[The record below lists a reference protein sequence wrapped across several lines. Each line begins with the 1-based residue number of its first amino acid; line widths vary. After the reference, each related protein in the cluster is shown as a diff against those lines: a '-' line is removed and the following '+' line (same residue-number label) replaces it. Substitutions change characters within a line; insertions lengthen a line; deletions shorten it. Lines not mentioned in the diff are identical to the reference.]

1 MPTINT
7 ISLADDDPN
16 DIFLIKTA
24 FTRAGYDF
32 PFVVVRNGEEAINYF
47 KGIGRY
53 FDRVACP
60 VPKLFLLDLKMP
72 RLDGFEVLRWL
83 RSHRVWRALPVI
95 VLTNSCSGADINQA
109 FNLGANSFL
118 TKPEDSDSYIRAVKQ
133 IAHFWLIQ
141 NTFPEIG
148 SFGFLSENPGDNSAA
163 AGSDGRQEE
172 AHVPG
177 LPRSATGSAE
187 NVPFSP

>member
-1 MPTINT
+1 MTIRT
-7 ISLADDDPN
+7 IF
-16 DIFLIKTA
+16 FLIKTA

-83 RSHRVWRALPVI
+83 RSHHVWRALPVI
-95 VLTNSCSGADINQA
+95 VLTNSCSGGDINHA
-109 FNLGANSFL
+109 YDLGANSFL

-141 NTFPEIG
+141 NTFPKIG
-148 SFGFLSENPGDNSAA
+148 SFGFLSENPSDIPAIAA
-163 AGSDGRQEE
+163 AAVSDRRQEE
-172 AHVPG
+172 AGVPG
-177 LPRSATGSAE
+177 LPRSATGSEE
-187 NVPFSP
+187 NVPLSP